1 MKTLIAS
8 TVSLL
13 LGLLIGG
20 IIVGYIEVKYWH
32 HKMDEAHS
40 WQSEDFHRVQAVDC
54 VNYIQLLDTGKTQEA
69 VQMMARPIT
78 FYYYLDPRDTNA
90 FRNTFMDRF
99 ARTNID
105 CVASSNRIVASFMAS
120 EKAYL
125 EGK

>member
-8 TVSLL
+8 IVSLL

-20 IIVGYIEVKYWH
+20 YIEVRYWH
-32 HKMDEAHS
+32 RKMDEAHS
-40 WQSEDFHRVQAVDC
+40 WQSESFHRVQAVDC
-54 VNYIQLLDTGKTQEA
+54 VNYIQLIDAGKTQEA

-90 FRNTFMDRF
+90 FRNTFMDRL